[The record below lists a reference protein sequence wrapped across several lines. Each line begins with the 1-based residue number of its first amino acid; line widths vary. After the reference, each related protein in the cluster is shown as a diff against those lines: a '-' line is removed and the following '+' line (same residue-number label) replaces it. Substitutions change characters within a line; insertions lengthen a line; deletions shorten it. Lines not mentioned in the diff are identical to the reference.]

1 MTSYEAKVTSKG
13 QITLP
18 AQLREALRISTGDKV
33 VFSVTPDGAFRV
45 SAQNKSLRDLKSIV
59 RTGPKF
65 SSDDVRR
72 WLEDSREE
80 RAGFTSKKQK

>member
-1 MTSYEAKVTSKG
+1 MASYEAKVTSKG

-33 VFSVTPDGAFRV
+33 VFSVAPDGAFRV
-45 SAQNKSLRDLKSIV
+45 SAQNKSMRDLKGIV
-59 RTGPKF
+59 RTGPQF

-72 WLEDSREE
+72 WLEDSRED
-80 RAGFTSKKQK
+80 RAGFSLKMQK

>member
-18 AQLREALRISTGDKV
+18 APLREALRISAGDKV

-45 SAQNKSLRDLKSIV
+45 TAQNKSLADLKGIV

-65 SSDDVRR
+65 TGDDVRR
-72 WLEDSREE
+72 WLEESREE
-80 RAGFTSKKQK
+80 RAGFAPKKRK

>member
-18 AQLREALRISTGDKV
+18 APLREALRISTGDKV

-45 SAQNKSLRDLKSIV
+45 SVQNKSLADLKGIV

-72 WLEDSREE
+72 WLEDSRKE
-80 RAGFTSKKQK
+80 RAGFAQKTSK